1 VLAIDV
7 DPDAIAATA
16 VNAERNGCRGLIA
29 RLAEPQDIAEPA
41 PIVLANLLTN
51 THLALAPHYAR
62 LVTPGGQLVLG
73 GMLEDEDDRVGRTLA
88 ARGFERRSRLAL
100 EGWASLR
107 LTLAQAVPKG
117 DRMEGIV
124 RMTTELGVSRV
135 IPLLTE
141 RGVVRLEPDR
151 WGSRLAR
158 WQRVAREAAQQ
169 SGRAT
174 APEITSP
181 RALSDWR
188 PDPER
193 DGLVVCFWEEEPRGL
208 MGRLPAGPCSAAT
221 VIVGPEGG
229 LTAEEVG
236 SLAEAG
242 ALVAGLGPRVLR
254 TETAGAV
261 AVALL
266 QAHYGD
272 LGRA

>member
-1 VLAIDV
+1 VTRFHLAPGEIQGNRVSFGATAAHHLGRVLRAVVGDLVQAV
-7 DPDAIAATA
+7 DPHGELLSVRLTVIAPRR
-16 VNAERNGCRGLIA
+16 AEGLVVDRA
-29 RLAEPQDIAEPA
+29 RLETESP
-41 PIVLANLLTN
+41 
-51 THLALAPHYAR
+51 
-62 LVTPGGQLVLG
+62 
-73 GMLEDEDDRVGRTLA
+73 
-88 ARGFERRSRLAL
+88 
-100 EGWASLR
+100 LR

-124 RMTTELGVSRV
+124 RMTTELGVSCV

-151 WGSRLAR
+151 WGPRLAR

-174 APEITSP
+174 VPEITSP
-181 RALSDWR
+181 RALSDWH
-188 PDPER
+188 PDPAR
-193 DGLVVCFWEEEPRGL
+193 DGLLICFWEEEPRGL

-229 LTAEEVG
+229 LTAEEVRG
-236 SLAEAG
+236 LAEAG

-266 QAHYGD
+266 QARYGD

>member
-1 VLAIDV
+1 VTRFHLAPGDVQGSRVTFGATAAHHLGRVLRAAVGDLVQAV
-7 DPDAIAATA
+7 DPHGELLSVRLTAIAPRR
-16 VNAERNGCRGLIA
+16 AEGLVVDRT
-29 RLAEPQDIAEPA
+29 RLETESP
-41 PIVLANLLTN
+41 
-51 THLALAPHYAR
+51 
-62 LVTPGGQLVLG
+62 
-73 GMLEDEDDRVGRTLA
+73 
-88 ARGFERRSRLAL
+88 
-100 EGWASLR
+100 LR

-151 WGSRLAR
+151 W
-158 WQRVAREAAQQ
+158 QRVAREAAQQ
-169 SGRAT
+169 SGRAR

-229 LTAEEVG
+229 LTAGEVG